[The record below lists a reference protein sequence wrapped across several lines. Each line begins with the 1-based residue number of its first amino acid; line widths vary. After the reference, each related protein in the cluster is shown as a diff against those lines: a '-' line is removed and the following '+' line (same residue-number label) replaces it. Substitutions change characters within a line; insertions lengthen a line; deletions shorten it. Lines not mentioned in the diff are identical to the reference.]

1 MTIKNL
7 NEKIK
12 AYALKNAIAHGGKAN
27 SGTIV
32 SALFNEK
39 LEKSKVKEIMPKI
52 QEIIEEI
59 SDLNLNEQ
67 KKEFEKLKKFTSER
81 GIREGLLKLPNAEK
95 GVVMRFA
102 PSASGPMHA
111 AHAIVAGL
119 SINYVNKYGGKFYQR
134 IEDTNPEK
142 TDPES
147 YKLLT
152 EDGEWLSQGISK
164 TIIQSDRMD
173 LYYGYALALIEKDAA
188 YVCECSGDKFRELA
202 KNKKECPCR
211 KKTIEQNIK
220 DWEKMLTKSGFKEG
234 EVVLRFK
241 TPEKENGMQNKNPAM
256 RDFPLA
262 RINTHEHP
270 RQGTKYEVWPLM
282 NLSVA
287 VDDMDLEMTHIIRGK
302 DHRDNALRQKM
313 IFEVFNKPIPWT
325 GYLGRIHFK
334 GLEFSTSKFREGI
347 KKGIYSGWDDSKL
360 PTLISLKKRGY
371 KASAFLKLA
380 EHIGLS
386 EVDKTIDA
394 KDFFELL
401 DNFNR
406 D

>member
-1 MTIKNL
+1 MTIENL

-12 AYALKNAIAHGGKAN
+12 AYALKNAIAYSGKAN
-27 SGTIV
+27 SGAIV
-32 SALFNEK
+32 SALFNEG
-39 LEKSKVKEIMPKI
+39 LEKSEVKNVMPKI
-52 QEIIEEI
+52 QKVISEI
-59 SDLNLNEQ
+59 SKMNLKQQE
-67 KKEFEKLKKFTSER
+67 KEFEKVKEFTSER
-81 GIREGLLKLPNAEK
+81 EIREGLPELPNAEN

-119 SINYVNKYGGKFYQR
+119 SINYIKKYGGKFYQR
-134 IEDTNPEK
+134 IEDTNPEN

-147 YKLLT
+147 YELLK
-152 EDGEWLSQGISK
+152 EDGEWLSEGISK

-173 LYYGYALALIEKDAA
+173 LYYGYAVALIEKGAA
-188 YVCECSGDKFRELA
+188 YICECSGDKFREIA

-211 KKTIEQNIK
+211 KKSIKQNIK
-220 DWEKMLTKSGFKEG
+220 DWEKMLEKNGFKEG
-234 EVVLRFK
+234 GAILRFK
-241 TPEKENGMQNKNPAM
+241 TSKTEKGMQNKNPAM

-262 RINTHEHP
+262 RINSHEHP
-270 RQGTKYEVWPLM
+270 RQRTKYKVWPLM

-313 IFEVFNKPIPWT
+313 IFEVFDKPIPWT

-334 GLEFSTSKFREGI
+334 GLEFSTSKFKEGI
-347 KKGIYSGWDDSKL
+347 KEGIYSGWDDSKL

-371 KASAFLKLA
+371 TASSFLKLA

-386 EVDKTIDA
+386 EVDKTINA

-401 DNFNR
+401 DNFNKQ
-406 D
+406 

>member
-1 MTIKNL
+1 MPIENL

-12 AYALKNAIAHGGKAN
+12 AYALKNAIAYEGKAN
-27 SGTIV
+27 PGAVV
-32 SALFNEK
+32 SALFNEG
-39 LEKSKVKEIMPKI
+39 LEKSEVKDVMPKI
-52 QEIIEEI
+52 QETINELLGI
-59 SDLNLNEQ
+59 SLDEQ
-67 KKEFEKLKKFTSER
+67 KKEFEIFKEFTSER
-81 GIREGLLKLPNAEK
+81 EVREGLPELPNAEN

-111 AHAIVAGL
+111 AHAIVAAL
-119 SINYVNKYGGKFYQR
+119 SINYVKKYGGEFYQR
-134 IEDTNPEK
+134 IEDTNPEN

-147 YKLLT
+147 YKLLA
-152 EDGEWLSQGISK
+152 EDGNWLSQGIAK

-173 LYYGYALALIEKDAA
+173 LYYGYAVSLIEKGAA
-188 YVCECSGDKFRELA
+188 YVCECSGDDFRKLA
-202 KNKKECPCR
+202 KEKKECPCR
-211 KKTIEQNIK
+211 NKSIEKNIK
-220 DWEKMLTKSGFKEG
+220 EWEKMLSGEFKEG

-241 TPEKENGMQNKNPAM
+241 TPESEGGMQHKNPAM

-262 RINTHEHP
+262 RINEHEHP
-270 RQGTKYEVWPLM
+270 RQVNKYRVWPLM

-302 DHRDNALRQKM
+302 DHRDNAMRQKM
-313 IFEVFNKPIPWT
+313 IFEVFEKPIPWT

-334 GLEFSTSKFREGI
+334 GLEFSTSKFREGM
-347 KKGIYSGWDDSKL
+347 KSGIYSGWDDPKL
-360 PTLISLKKRGY
+360 PTLISLRKRGY
-371 KASAFLKLA
+371 KAEAFLKLA

-386 EVDKTIDA
+386 EVDKTLDS

-406 D
+406 E